1 MTEATS
7 EATTSAIPRVCQSCW
22 FECRRR
28 TCCFEFESMPA
39 SCCFCFGCRCSGACR
54 FVTPSVMTSVWAGEE
69 APLLSYCWYSFRCCC
84 PCCSSDAGTCEDLA
98 YRPRPPREPPRPL
111 LPPHLTHPGTTSSFS
126 SSLRCLPWPS
136 TSFVHRSE
144 CRSSCY
150 CCEAEAEQ
158 TTQQSWMPPVPTL
171 ARQPPPPLRRWP
183 RRLRRCP
190 TRRRDPDPPT
200 RDRRAWRCNWESL
213 AT

>member
-1 MTEATS
+1 MTPLVTI
-7 EATTSAIPRVCQSCW
+7 SA
-22 FECRRR
+22 
-28 TCCFEFESMPA
+28 
-39 SCCFCFGCRCSGACR
+39 
-54 FVTPSVMTSVWAGEE
+54 WAGEE
-69 APLLSYCWYSFRCCC
+69 APLLSYCWYSSRCCC
-84 PCCSSDAGTCEDLA
+84 PCCSCDAGTCEDWA
-98 YRPRPPREPPRPL
+98 YRPRPPREPPLL

-126 SSLRCLPWPS
+126 STSRRRRLPWSS

-158 TTQQSWMPPVPTL
+158 TTQQSWMPP
-171 ARQPPPPLRRWP
+171 PLRRWP
-183 RRLRRCP
+183 RRPRRCP

-213 AT
+213 DSSYYALSPSLSSASGFGGNAQEIGTSSQGPQDTPGK